1 MESGLLDRLPG
12 PLALPRCYG
21 VEAQPDGAWIWM
33 EHILDRSP
41 RRWGTDE
48 FVFAAEQ
55 LGRTTGAW
63 LSSGN
68 KLDYPWLSRGIAQT
82 WSEGFAPSDEV
93 GSLPILC

>member
-1 MESGLLDRLPG
+1 
-12 PLALPRCYG
+12 
-21 VEAQPDGAWIWM
+21 M

-63 LSSGN
+63 LSSGA
-68 KLDYPWLSRGIAQT
+68 KLDYLKANLA
-82 WSEGFAPSDEV
+82 FAEKHPEIGAEFRAYLKSMGCKVD
-93 GSLPILC
+93 